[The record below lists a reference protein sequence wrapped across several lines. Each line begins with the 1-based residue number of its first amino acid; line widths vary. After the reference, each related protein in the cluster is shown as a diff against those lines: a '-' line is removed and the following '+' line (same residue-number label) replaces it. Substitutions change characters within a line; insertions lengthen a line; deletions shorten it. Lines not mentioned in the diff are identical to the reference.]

1 VAGSPNRGSVL
12 LSKRAMAEICL
23 PDRPVWYHGPVSIE
37 RINPDELAR
46 PSGFSHAVAAHGG
59 RLVFLAGQTGY
70 QPDGRIVDG
79 GVVPQFERALSNLLA
94 ALRAA
99 GGHPSNL
106 VTLTI
111 YTVDLED
118 YRAHG
123 REIGDVWRRLCG
135 REYPAMAAVG
145 VARLWDTDALV
156 EVQGAAVVEAAH

>member
-1 VAGSPNRGSVL
+1 MSAT
-12 LSKRAMAEICL
+12 
-23 PDRPVWYHGPVSIE
+23 
-37 RINPDELAR
+37 
-46 PSGFSHAVAAHGG
+46 GG

-70 QPDGRIVDG
+70 APDGQIVDG
-79 GVVPQFERALSNLLA
+79 GVVPQFEQALSNLIA

-99 GGHPSNL
+99 GGDPADLAS
-106 VTLTI
+106 LTI
-111 YTVDLED
+111 YAVDLAD

-156 EVQGAAVVEAAH
+156 EVQGFAVVEAAD